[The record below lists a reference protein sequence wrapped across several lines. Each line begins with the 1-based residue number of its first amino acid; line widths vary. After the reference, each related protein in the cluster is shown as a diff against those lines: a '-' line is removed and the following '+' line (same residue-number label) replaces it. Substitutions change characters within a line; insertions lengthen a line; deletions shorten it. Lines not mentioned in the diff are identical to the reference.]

1 MGRCPALAA
10 VADARAQGLMPPEGD
25 LADGAPPPPASNPTA
40 ASWRE
45 REVRAAWRGAQ
56 RGTTEDV
63 AAAED
68 DESWPGDEVGQPELA
83 MLEAYNL
90 QRYTMSSGQH
100 MS

>member
-1 MGRCPALAA
+1 M
-10 VADARAQGLMPPEGD
+10 
-25 LADGAPPPPASNPTA
+25 
-40 ASWRE
+40 
-45 REVRAAWRGAQ
+45 RAAWRGAQ